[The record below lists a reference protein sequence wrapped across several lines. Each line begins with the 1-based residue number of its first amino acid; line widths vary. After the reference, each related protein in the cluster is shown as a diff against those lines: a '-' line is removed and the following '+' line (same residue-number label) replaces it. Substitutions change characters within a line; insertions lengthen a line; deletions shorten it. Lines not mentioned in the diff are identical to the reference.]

1 MNMPFP
7 SREQVEFIRKN
18 YPPGTRVMLNNMNDP
33 YSPVESGTR
42 GTVRYVDDAGTLA
55 VAWDN
60 GRSLSLIPGEDSF
73 RELTQ
78 QEIAQE
84 QGMKMG
90 GDGAV
95 SIRLISTEQLRRM
108 GDQEGLVLQG
118 CGGNPQ
124 EWLDGINEILAQEC
138 ILKKGAGF
146 EEAHTFR
153 HDGLTCMLFPFK
165 ENMELDMGKLAIWR
179 LASYSTFGGTWLSD
193 YVPNRLGGFIQ
204 EQKSSLEGAKTDC
217 PLIGEDGNIFHIM
230 GIASETLR
238 ENEVYRAFLRL
249 YSNLRDHPEVLD
261 FPIKKLTEIRSR
273 QMLWSPAVVE
283 LNREISDVLSQS
295 HALSLLNKQG
305 LVDSDIFISKSNQLA
320 EQLRKA
326 KQQKEILLKKKE
338 IDVIEQTKSL
348 QGALRDGPEYLE
360 NFDEELFCE
369 LIDKIIV
376 ESSMKIRFRLNN
388 GMELPEHIERT
399 VR

>member
-33 YSPVESGTR
+33 YSPVEPGTR
-42 GTVRYVDDAGTLA
+42 GTVRYVDDSGQLG

-204 EQKSSLEGAKTDC
+204 EQKTAPERIKPDC
-217 PLIGEDGNIFHIM
+217 PLIGEDGNIFRIM

-238 ENEVYRAFLRL
+238 ENGMQEQA
-249 YSNLRDHPEVLD
+249 E
-261 FPIKKLTEIRSR
+261 EMRSR
-273 QMLWSPAVVE
+273 IFQC
-283 LNREISDVLSQS
+283 QS
-295 HALSLLNKQG
+295 YDSALSIIGDYVNITVK
-305 LVDSDIFISKSNQLA
+305 
-320 EQLRKA
+320 EQA
-326 KQQKEILLKKKE
+326 
-338 IDVIEQTKSL
+338 
-348 QGALRDGPEYLE
+348 
-360 NFDEELFCE
+360 EEL
-369 LIDKIIV
+369 
-376 ESSMKIRFRLNN
+376 SMEMN
-388 GMELPEHIERT
+388 
-399 VR
+399 

>member
-7 SREQVEFIRKN
+7 SREQVESTRKN
-18 YPPGTRVMLNNMNDP
+18 YPPGTRVMLDNMNDP
-33 YSPVESGTR
+33 YSPVESGIR

-73 RELTQ
+73 RKLTQ

-118 CGGNPQ
+118 CGGDPQ
-124 EWLDGINEILAQEC
+124 EWLDGINEILAQEG

-146 EEAHTFR
+146 EEAYTFR

-165 ENMELDMGKLAIWR
+165 EDMELDVGRLAAWR

-204 EQKSSLEGAKTDC
+204 EQKTAPERIKPDC
-217 PLIGEDGNIFHIM
+217 TLIGEDGNIFRIM

-238 ENEVYRAFLRL
+238 ENGMQEQA
-249 YSNLRDHPEVLD
+249 E
-261 FPIKKLTEIRSR
+261 EMRSR
-273 QMLWSPAVVE
+273 IFQC
-283 LNREISDVLSQS
+283 QS
-295 HALSLLNKQG
+295 YDSALSIIGDYVNITTA
-305 LVDSDIFISKSNQLA
+305 D
-320 EQLRKA
+320 
-326 KQQKEILLKKKE
+326 QKENMDIQIL
-338 IDVIEQTKSL
+338 
-348 QGALRDGPEYLE
+348 
-360 NFDEELFCE
+360 
-369 LIDKIIV
+369 
-376 ESSMKIRFRLNN
+376 
-388 GMELPEHIERT
+388 
-399 VR
+399 